1 MNILLSVL
9 AAASAFISIAL
20 DSKTGKD
27 GPCDWMTIPS
37 AQLKDIPERV
47 SLPGYELT
55 GEWLPAIVPGTVLN
69 TDVANGLLPE
79 PYYGL
84 NNKIQKGLIPDLA
97 AGRDYYTRWLR
108 TEFEIPAEAAGQQ
121 LWLRFDG
128 INYRSEIW
136 INGVLLRSTTGMF
149 LQDWIA
155 VTDFVNPGAKNALL
169 VKVIPV
175 DTPGTWHKKKW
186 GDYNEFHNGGDGNMG
201 LNTSMLMSVGW
212 DFAFMDGIRDR
223 NTGIWRSMYLESTGP
238 VQLRHPFVKASLSD
252 NYTKADLTAIVE
264 VANPSQYSF
273 DCFVTATFEGQSCT
287 KKVGMDLE
295 SIEEVVFTS
304 RDFPA
309 LKVENPRLWWPVNK
323 GPQEMYGIT
332 FTVTVDGQESDVLD
346 SKFGI
351 REIRS
356 DRNTPDGSRVFYI
369 NGRRI
374 FVRGSNWIPEAMC
387 RADDKRIE
395 AELRYTGQTGIN
407 FLRQWGG
414 GIAESDRFFELCDSL
429 GIMVSQEFWMSGG
442 SRVPADKGV
451 HLANVKSTV
460 KRIRNH
466 PCLAYYVCSNESSE
480 LPEVRRT
487 LMEIDGTRGYQK
499 QSECDGIHDGS
510 PYKQVNPMRHYENT
524 ASERGSRVDGFNP
537 EYGAPMLPLV
547 ESLRK
552 FMDPEDL
559 WPINREVWDYHDGNG
574 FSLVSTMYRD
584 MVNEYGES
592 SSIEEFSRKAQLV
605 AAVNSHSIFEVWNYN
620 KLGYGDRWASGFLFW
635 FHNSPIPQVCGHF
648 YDYYLEPCAALY
660 HSANALE
667 PVHIQYDFLK
677 NTVSAVNDYYK
688 PFEGGTATASIW
700 SLDSR
705 KLWEKSC
712 KVDIAEDGV
721 ACDILEVDLD
731 KAVGDVFFIALSL
744 KDASGREV
752 SRNFYWRSRDEYR
765 GWNTLTGPCTS
776 GFQALDS
783 MKPASVSSRVAVV
796 RKDGKSFVEVRMRNA
811 SSRIAFFNQLMVK
824 DSDGEPVAPSFYSDN
839 FFTLMPGESKS
850 VTIESPETPA
860 VLELSGW
867 NVPSSR
873 KVLSDYVR

>member
-1 MNILLSVL
+1 MNILLSAL
-9 AAASAFISIAL
+9 AAASVFFSTAL
-20 DSKTGKD
+20 DSKTGKG
-27 GPCDWMTIPS
+27 GPCEWMTIPAS
-37 AQLKDIPERV
+37 QLKDIPELV
-47 SLPGYELT
+47 SQTGYDTSE
-55 GEWLPAIVPGTVLN
+55 GWLPAIVPGTVLN

-79 PYYGL
+79 PYFGL
-84 NNKIQKGLIPDLA
+84 NNKIQNGLIPDLA

-136 INGVLLRSTTGMF
+136 VNGLLLRSTTGMF

-155 VTDFVNPGAKNALL
+155 VTDFVTPGESNALL

-175 DTPGTWHKKKW
+175 DVPGTWHKKKW
-186 GDYNEFHNGGDGNMG
+186 GNYKEFENGGDGNMG

-238 VQLRHPFVKASLSD
+238 VQLRHPFVKSSFSD
-252 NYTKADLTAIVE
+252 NYKKASQTATIE
-264 VANPSQYSF
+264 VANPSQYCF
-273 DCFVTATFEGQSCT
+273 DCEVTATFLGQSCT
-287 KKVGMDLE
+287 KKVSMDLE
-295 SIEEVVFTS
+295 SIEEVTFTPE
-304 RDFPA
+304 DFPA
-309 LKVENPRLWWPVNK
+309 LDIENPRLWWPVNK
-323 GPQEMYGIT
+323 GPQEMYDIE
-332 FTVTVDGQESDVLD
+332 FSVSVDGKLSDELKT
-346 SKFGI
+346 KFGI

-356 DRNTPDGSRVFYI
+356 DRNTPDSSRVFYI
-369 NGRRI
+369 NGKRL

-395 AELRYTGQTGIN
+395 AELRYTRQTGIN

-466 PCLAYYVCSNESSE
+466 PCLAYYVCSNESSD
-480 LPEVRRT
+480 LPEVRKT

-499 QSECDGIHDGS
+499 QSECDGVHDGS

-552 FMDPEDL
+552 FIAPEDL

-574 FSLVSTMYRD
+574 FSLVSTNYRD
-584 MVNEYGES
+584 MVNEYGEC
-592 SSIEEFSRKAQLV
+592 SSIEEFSKKAQLV

-677 NTVSAVNDYYK
+677 NSVSAVNDYYQ
-688 PFEGGTATASIW
+688 PFRNGTATASIW
-700 SLDSR
+700 TLDSR
-705 KLWEKSC
+705 KVWEKSC
-712 KVDIAEDGV
+712 KVDIEEDGV
-721 ACDILEVDLD
+721 ACDIMDIDLD
-731 KAVGDVFFIALSL
+731 KAQGDVFFIALSL
-744 KDASGREV
+744 KDGAGKEV
-752 SRNFYWRSRDEYR
+752 SRNFYWRSRDKYK
-765 GWNTLTGPCTS
+765 GWNTLTGPCTA
-776 GFQALDS
+776 GFQSLAS
-783 MKPASVSSRVAVV
+783 MKPATVSTSVKTRTEG
-796 RKDGKSFVEVRMRNA
+796 GKSFTEVQIRNT

-824 DSDGEPVAPSFYSDN
+824 DEAGEPVAPSFYSDN
-839 FFTLMPGESKS
+839 FFTLMPGEKKT
-850 VTIESPETPA
+850 VTIESPTAPA
-860 VLELSGW
+860 TLAVSGW
-867 NVPSSR
+867 NTPSKTQKLR
-873 KVLSDYVR
+873 